1 MSSFQTTDDFSWG
14 DVDDVPAGER
24 PEGSALIA
32 VSIARDFV
40 NYAALNTALSEAFS
54 LLKEQGAE
62 QISVVTEDDDAPLVQ
77 AACIAHGLTC
87 YKVYNPK
94 GAPGPRDWTAEN
106 ESRAAYIASLTP
118 DLAIFGPVT
127 DPKNPRY
134 RPNERPR
141 SLAKALKSL
150 PEPVP
155 MHIIPPASE
164 VENAAALAIQVGTP
178 NPNL

>member
-1 MSSFQTTDDFSWG
+1 MASFDTTDNFSWG
-14 DVDDVPAGER
+14 DVPDTPAGER

-40 NYAALNTALSEAFS
+40 NYGALNAALAEAFS

-62 QISVVTEDDDAPLVQ
+62 HISVVTEDDDAPLVQ
-77 AACIAHGLTC
+77 AACIAQGLPC
-87 YKVYNPK
+87 FKVYNPK
-94 GAPGPRDWTAEN
+94 GAPGPRDWTKEN
-106 ESRAAYIASLTP
+106 EARAAYIASLTP

-141 SLAKALKSL
+141 SLAQALPKDTSK
-150 PEPVP
+150 
-155 MHIIPPASE
+155 HIIPPASE
-164 VENAAALAIQVGTP
+164 VEDAASMAIMVGTP
-178 NPNL
+178 NPNLS